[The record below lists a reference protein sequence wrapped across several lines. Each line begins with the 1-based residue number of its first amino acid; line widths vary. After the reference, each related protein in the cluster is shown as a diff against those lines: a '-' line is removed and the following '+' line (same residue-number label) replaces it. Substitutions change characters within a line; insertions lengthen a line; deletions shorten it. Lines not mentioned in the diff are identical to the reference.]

1 VEKKMNIPLSKVYV
15 DDAIKKAVSEVLD
28 SKWYILGDRVRE
40 FEQKFAAFCGTKR
53 AVCASSGTAAIF
65 LSLMALDI
73 GPGDEVL
80 IPSFSFFAT
89 ASPILH
95 RGAKPVFLDIDL
107 ETYTIPLS
115 EIERKISKRTKAIMP
130 VHLYGHPADMDPIME
145 FAEERD
151 LFVIEDA
158 CQAHGAE
165 YKSRKAGGIGHLG
178 CFSFY
183 PSKNMTVCGDGGIV
197 TTNDE
202 ELAEKIKMLR
212 NHGRTQKYVHDF
224 VGYNLRF
231 NEIQAAIGIKQLE
244 KLPDWNATRRKFA
257 EKYADLLNDLVVVPK
272 EASWAKS
279 VYHMYVIRT
288 QMRDKLREF
297 LKNNGV
303 STGIHYPVP
312 IHRQPAIT
320 AVLGD
325 QPALRNTD
333 VAAETVLSLP
343 LHPQIDAKSVEYVA
357 ANIQQFFKNVGT

>member
-1 VEKKMNIPLSKVYV
+1 MAKKMNIPLSKVYV
-15 DDAIKKAVSEVLD
+15 DDDIKKAVSDVLD
-28 SKWYILGDRVRE
+28 SEWYILGDRVRE
-40 FEQKFAAFCGTKR
+40 FEQKFAAFCDTKS

-73 GPGDEVL
+73 GPGDEVM

-95 RGAKPVFLDIDL
+95 RGAKPIFLDIDL

-145 FAEERD
+145 FAEERG

-165 YKSRKAGGIGHLG
+165 YKSRKAGRLGHLG

-202 ELAEKIKMLR
+202 ELAEKVRMLR
-212 NHGRTQKYVHDF
+212 NHGRTQKYVHDI

-257 EKYADLLNDLVVVPK
+257 KKYTELLKDFVVVPK

-279 VYHMYVIRT
+279 VYV
-288 QMRDKLREF
+288 RD
-297 LKNNGV
+297 
-303 STGIHYPVP
+303 
-312 IHRQPAIT
+312 
-320 AVLGD
+320 
-325 QPALRNTD
+325 
-333 VAAETVLSLP
+333 
-343 LHPQIDAKSVEYVA
+343 
-357 ANIQQFFKNVGT
+357 